1 MRVRLFFISIII
13 IFYGCNRNSQKFDLI
28 AKRDS
33 IGVLIQQGQL
43 TNDTLMLKKALSY
56 CDYLIEAD
64 ENHNNHFLYYKNK
77 SIIFSVLGEKEKAW
91 LEMEKSMQLLDENN
105 IERLKFNCVKYL
117 RLHNKDSIEYY
128 FKKAFTV
135 CENRLSTGWN
145 ENDVLSKTELLLY
158 QGKRH
163 EAKAYLKEESKKRP
177 DNEVLKT
184 ALETWDEWSKTDHPF
199 IGICNPD
206 VNNGG
211 YAIRK

>member
-117 RLHNKDSIEYY
+117 RLHNKDSVEYY

-135 CENRLSTGWN
+135 CENRLSSGWN
-145 ENDVLSKTELLLY
+145 EHDVLSKTELMLY
-158 QGKRH
+158 QGKH
-163 EAKAYLKEESKKRP
+163 EEAKDYLEKESHKKP
-177 DNEVLKT
+177 NNNVLKT
-184 ALETWDEWSKTDHPF
+184 AIETWDEWSEITIDNIEGK
-199 IGICNPD
+199 
-206 VNNGG
+206 
-211 YAIRK
+211 

>member
-64 ENHNNHFLYYKNK
+64 ENHNNHFLYNKNK
-77 SIIFSVLGEKEKAW
+77 SIIYSLLGEKEKAW
-91 LEMEKSMQLLDENN
+91 FEMEKSMQLLDEND

>member
-199 IGICNPD
+199 IGICHPD
-206 VNNGG
+206 VSNGG

>member
-91 LEMEKSMQLLDENN
+91 LEMEKSMQLLDEND